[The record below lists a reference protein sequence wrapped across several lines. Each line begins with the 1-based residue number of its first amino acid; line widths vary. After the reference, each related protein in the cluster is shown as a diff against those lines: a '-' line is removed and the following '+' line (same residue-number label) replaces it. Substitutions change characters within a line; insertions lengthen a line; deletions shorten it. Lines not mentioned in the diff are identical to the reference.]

1 MKKAAIAVTA
11 MFIVALCAV
20 AYAQTQQN
28 TYSVTGSTSPTRT
41 GSSDRPVPV
50 GIKFGYTVGEAS
62 GNRPSPVRRYSIRF
76 TGLRANTNQFPR
88 CSSSRLENQGPD
100 SCPRG
105 SAVGSGFITN
115 ATGARS
121 NPADKSIA
129 CNASLTVYNSGN
141 NRAAIYVQGSPQ
153 STDPRTRC
161 AIELA
166 APIPARY
173 VRRGSAMAL
182 EFDVPQTLL
191 HPLPTLDNAVT
202 SVTSTIRRVT
212 RRRRGRTIG
221 YYESTGGCRNGRR
234 AISVV
239 FTPESGAPST
249 ASTTARCSR

>member
-1 MKKAAIAVTA
+1 MKKAVIAVAA
-11 MFIVALCAV
+11 MFVVALCAV
-20 AYAQTQQN
+20 AYAQQQN
-28 TYSVTGSTSPTRT
+28 TYTVTGSTSPTRT
-41 GSSDRPVPV
+41 GSSARPVPV
-50 GIKFGYTVGEAS
+50 SVKFAYTVGEA
-62 GNRPSPVRRYSIRF
+62 GNNRPSPVKRYSIRF
-76 TGLRANTNQFPR
+76 TGLRVNTNAFPK
-88 CSSSRLENQGPD
+88 CSASRLENRGPS

-115 ATGARS
+115 ATGAKS

-129 CNASLTVYNSGN
+129 CNAALTVFNSGN

-153 STDPRTRC
+153 QSDPRRRC

-182 EFDVPQTLL
+182 EFDVPPSLL

-202 SVTSTIRRVT
+202 SVTSTIRRLT
-212 RRRRGRTIG
+212 RRRRGKTVG

-239 FTPESGAPST
+239 FTPETGTPAT
-249 ASTTARCSR
+249 QATTARCSR